1 MTVLIGVLAGILYL
15 LVDFG
20 IFHLVCHSRS
30 ITEGYSLF
38 LVLLWMSMSYG
49 FTNFAWIWLWISK
62 DRDLFL
68 WSFLI
73 LLWWFVCP
81 LLSATFSPA
90 DMPQIVIQR
99 TTGDYHGYMAVILFL
114 GYLALIV
121 YNLWQ
126 REYAARINLVW
137 LRLPSEFWFSSVGK
151 RDCCLAASARQDLLH
166 GRISCA
172 HSL

>member
-49 FTNFAWIWLWISK
+49 FTNFAWIWLPAAFCDLQPCRYAA
-62 DRDLFL
+62 DRH
-68 WSFLI
+68 
-73 LLWWFVCP
+73 
-81 LLSATFSPA
+81 SAYN
-90 DMPQIVIQR
+90 R
-99 TTGDYHGYMAVILFL
+99 GYHGYMAVILFL

>member
-62 DRDLFL
+62 DRDLF
-68 WSFLI
+68 
-73 LLWWFVCP
+73 FVVLPHFTVVVC
-81 LLSATFSPA
+81 LPA
-90 DMPQIVIQR
+90 AFCDLQPCR
-99 TTGDYHGYMAVILFL
+99 
-114 GYLALIV
+114 
-121 YNLWQ
+121 
-126 REYAARINLVW
+126 YAADRHSAYNRGISRVYGSYLVSRIFGSDCVQ
-137 LRLPSEFWFSSVGK
+137 SVAEGIC
-151 RDCCLAASARQDLLH
+151 RSYQSCLAACHRNFGSVRLGSGIAAWRHPL
-166 GRISCA
+166 GRIYCMGG
-172 HSL
+172 